1 MWPNPGCNTCAGSRG
16 SCGQFPV
23 AAPRGH
29 WLPPGSQQHWTA
41 PCREQPRIVLEG
53 CGCGAGQ
60 RLGHCW
66 GCSASL
72 LPCAGAAAGSPKPC
86 APVALPT
93 RCKEMSEQRAAAA
106 EPSCRGLGAAGRGG
120 GENLA
125 ARKHPS
131 APRRGGRINNTC
143 RGIQRSLLATSEIV
157 QQHNFLMM
165 GNDETSIS
173 NLFFCLVPEAAAS
186 GSAQATGCLDPY
198 GWSRCLLVFAVWV
211 SRSSKLKI
219 ASKWAQFDCFNASR
233 ENTRNVEILK

>member
-1 MWPNPGCNTCAGSRG
+1 M
-16 SCGQFPV
+16 

-41 PCREQPRIVLEG
+41 PCRERPRIVLEG

-66 GCSASL
+66 GL
-72 LPCAGAAAGSPKPC
+72 QRFP
-86 APVALPT
+86 APLCG
-93 RCKEMSEQRAAAA
+93 RS
-106 EPSCRGLGAAGRGG
+106 RGLPKALRSCCLANTVQGDVGAESGCGRAVMPGARAAGRGG
-120 GENLA
+120 GGGREGGENLA
-125 ARKHPS
+125 AQKHSS

-233 ENTRNVEILK
+233 ESTRNVEILK